1 VFFCRRIRRTGSG
14 LANKLLYLTNLNK
27 EMEFIIILLL
37 IILNGVFAMFE
48 IALVSSR
55 RTRLEEKAEAG
66 NRSAKIALG
75 LLDNPQE
82 FLSTIQIGIT
92 LIGIISGAYA
102 GIAIAGQVKP
112 ALQGIPA
119 LAPAA
124 EFLSVALTIA
134 VVTYLAIVIG
144 ELVPK
149 SIALQH
155 PETITLALTPFMKA
169 LAYIGYPLVW
179 FLSFSTRGILKVF
192 RLKPGDTPPI
202 TEEEL
207 RLMLKQGSKY
217 GVIEKHE
224 SEMITEVFRFGSKTA
239 FSIMTP
245 KIDVRWLDLTDS
257 PEEIMQVITETG
269 YSRYPVCEGSL
280 DQIKGVVAVKDIL
293 RARSNNEPFNLPA
306 LVTEPLFVP
315 ESLPASQVLERFR
328 ERKIHIAFVV
338 DEYGG
343 TEGMITLHDLIEH
356 ILGDL
361 PELLDKEPPDYEKK
375 EDGSYV
381 INGSMNFWEFADLLE
396 LAEMDEEEFEEESR
410 KYSTVGGLAMNI
422 LNAIPRVGDS
432 FLFREYFIRVLEMD
446 GNRVAKLSV
455 RHQPSSPDGGQ
466 AGKEA

>member
-1 VFFCRRIRRTGSG
+1 
-14 LANKLLYLTNLNK
+14 
-27 EMEFIIILLL
+27 
-37 IILNGVFAMFE
+37 
-48 IALVSSR
+48 
-55 RTRLEEKAEAG
+55 
-66 NRSAKIALG
+66 
-75 LLDNPQE
+75 
-82 FLSTIQIGIT
+82 
-92 LIGIISGAYA
+92 
-102 GIAIAGQVKP
+102 
-112 ALQGIPA
+112 
-119 LAPAA
+119 
-124 EFLSVALTIA
+124 
-134 VVTYLAIVIG
+134 
-144 ELVPK
+144 
-149 SIALQH
+149 
-155 PETITLALTPFMKA
+155 
-169 LAYIGYPLVW
+169 
-179 FLSFSTRGILKVF
+179 
-192 RLKPGDTPPI
+192 
-202 TEEEL
+202 
-207 RLMLKQGSKY
+207 
-217 GVIEKHE
+217 
-224 SEMITEVFRFGSKTA
+224 
-239 FSIMTP
+239 MTP
-245 KIDVRWLDLTDS
+245 KIDVRWLDMTDS

-280 DQIKGVVAVKDIL
+280 DQVKGVVAVKDIL

-306 LVTEPLFVP
+306 LITEPLFVP

-432 FLFREYFIRVLEMD
+432 FLFRDYIIRVLEMD

-455 RHQPSSPDGGQ
+455 RHQPSSPDGDE